1 MRYLFDTTTCS
12 YLQRNYPSVIEK
24 LATLP
29 EDSIIYTSV
38 ITKGE
43 LLYGA
48 ERASKGR
55 RASLF
60 NSILGMLEDFAE
72 LIEITSEVAE
82 RYSKVK
88 SELASKGNLIPDN
101 DLWIASV
108 ALEGGYI
115 LVAHD
120 QHFQHVDELRWEDWV
135 E

>member
-12 YLQRNYPSVIEK
+12 YLQRSHPSVIEK
-24 LATLP
+24 LRLLP
-29 EDSIIYTSV
+29 EDSLIYTSV
-38 ITKGE
+38 ITEGE

-48 ERASKGR
+48 ERAPKR
-55 RASLF
+55 KRISLF
-60 NSILGMLEDFAE
+60 SSIHGMLESFAE
-72 LIEITSEVAE
+72 LVEVTSQVAE

-88 SELASKGNLIPDN
+88 AELASKGNIIPDN
-101 DLWIASV
+101 DIWIASV

>member
-1 MRYLFDTTTCS
+1 MKYLFDTTTCS
-12 YLQRNYPSVIEK
+12 YLQRNHPAVIEK
-24 LATLP
+24 LASLP
-29 EDSIIYTSV
+29 EDALIYTSV

-48 ERASKGR
+48 DRAPIRKREPILS
-55 RASLF
+55 
-60 NSILGMLEDFAE
+60 SIYGLLESFAE
-72 LIEITSEVAE
+72 LIAITSEVSE
-82 RYSKVK
+82 RYGKVK

-120 QHFQHVDELRWEDWV
+120 QHFQHVDGLNWEDWV